1 MAYGPHFWKATYFG
15 LIFMLMYIPND
26 ITQNLISDQQNE
38 NGYGNLGFI
47 SMGLLYLSQMAMS
60 IYAAAI
66 TAKIGITWSTVIG
79 SFFLSTVVFGCAL
92 STWSA

>member
-1 MAYGPHFWKATYFG
+1 
-15 LIFMLMYIPND
+15 
-26 ITQNLISDQQNE
+26 
-38 NGYGNLGFI
+38 
-47 SMGLLYLSQMAMS
+47 MAMS